1 MTREVPE
8 DIVDAKRNATAARA
22 RVDTDVAAL
31 QARLNPRTL
40 AQDAMETVR
49 GQTDKLTDSA
59 VATARQRPAVTA
71 VAGGTVA
78 LLVLRKPIRGLYR
91 LIFKRKERRAAR
103 ELPIRDRAQTRRD
116 ARRSQGALAA
126 MPDAASPDP
135 CRRTTDLSQGV
146 E

>member
-1 MTREVPE
+1 MTKEVPE

-59 VATARQRPAVTA
+59 VATARRRPAVTA

-91 LIFKRKERRAAR
+91 LIFKRKEPRAAR
-103 ELPIRDRAQTRRD
+103 ELPIRDRTQTRRD

-135 CRRTTDLSQGV
+135 VDDNVTSAK

>member
-1 MTREVPE
+1 MSKEVPE
-8 DIVDAKRNATAARA
+8 EIVDAKRNATAARA

-49 GQTDKLTDSA
+49 GRTDKLTDTA
-59 VATARQRPAVTA
+59 VETARKRPAVTA

-78 LLVLRKPIRGLYR
+78 LLILRKPIRGIYR
-91 LIFKRKERRAAR
+91 FIFKRKERREAR
-103 ELPIRDRAQTRRD
+103 ELPIRDRVQTRRD
-116 ARRSQGALAA
+116 AQRTQGALAA
-126 MPDAASPDP
+126 MPQTASPNLVADDAAAAK
-135 CRRTTDLSQGV
+135 

>member
-1 MTREVPE
+1 MTRELPE
-8 DIVDAKRNATAARA
+8 DIVDAKRNAAAARA

-40 AQDAMETVR
+40 AQDAMATVR

-59 VATARQRPAVTA
+59 VETARRRPAVTA
-71 VAGGTVA
+71 LAGGTVA
-78 LLVLRKPIRGLYR
+78 LLVLHKPVRGLYR
-91 LIFKRKERRAAR
+91 LIFKREERRAAR

-126 MPDAASPDP
+126 MSGAAPPDP
-135 CRRTTDLSQGV
+135 ADERT
-146 E
+146 